1 MENFMYVRRLYYPL
15 VMTKTFQRVEAL
27 VILGFLNFVFT
38 IFIMDI
44 VVDR

>member
-1 MENFMYVRRLYYPL
+1 
-15 VMTKTFQRVEAL
+15 MTKTLQRVEAL

-38 IFIMDI
+38 FFIMDI